1 MNKPL
6 EGYYTYAYLRENDSK
21 HGKRK
26 TPYYIGKGKG
36 KRMYKAN
43 GRCCG
48 VPVDK
53 NFIVI
58 LKSGLSEQEAFKWEE
73 FYIRHYGRQDLGTGI
88 LRNKSDG
95 GEGASGKIWSEKS
108 KDKQR
113 QNMMARLADP
123 QKAAKLRDAI
133 KRGASS
139 PTRNAQIAKK
149 KKEFWADPENRASM
163 STTIATW
170 VNSSDGKRKL
180 GAARI
185 KVLYQIIDPNGEVY
199 CTHSMRDFCQQ
210 YSLCPTCMGRV
221 VNGKSRSHFGW
232 TAKIIE
238 RYR

>member
-1 MNKPL
+1 MNKPP

-21 HGKRK
+21 HGKKR

-58 LKSGLSEQEAFKWEE
+58 LRSGLSEQEAFKWEE
-73 FYIRHYGRQDLGTGI
+73 FYIRHYGRQDLGTGV

-133 KRGASS
+133 KRGAFS

-149 KKEFWADPENRASM
+149 KKEFWTDPENRASM

-185 KVLYQIIDPNGEVY
+185 KVLYQIIDPNDEVY

-221 VNGKSRSHFGW
+221 VDGKSRSHFGW

>member
-1 MNKPL
+1 MNKSP
-6 EGYYTYAYLRENDSK
+6 ENYYTYAYLRENDSK

-36 KRMYKAN
+36 NRMYKAN

-95 GEGASGKIWSEKS
+95 GEGASGKIWSEES
-108 KDKQR
+108 KNKQR

-123 QKAAKLRDAI
+123 QKTAKLQDAI
-133 KRGASS
+133 KRSASS

-149 KKEFWADPENRASM
+149 KTEFWADPEKRASM
-163 STTIATW
+163 STTIAAW
-170 VNSSDGKRKL
+170 VNSPDGKRKL

-185 KVLYQIIDPNGEVY
+185 KVLYQIIDPDGEVY

-210 YSLCPTCMGRV
+210 YSLSSTCMGRV